1 MLFGIVKKN
10 SILQV
15 DYTNTL
21 RERGMEKFEAILE
34 ANRTRLRPILMTTI
48 TLVFAMIP
56 TAIGNAPGSSMR
68 RALASVIIGGQV
80 LSLLITLLMTPV
92 TYILMDD
99 LQQWFKKKF
108 NSAKM

>member
-1 MLFGIVKKN
+1 
-10 SILQV
+10 
-15 DYTNTL
+15 L

-56 TAIGNAPGSSMR
+56 TALGTAPGSSMR

-92 TYILMDD
+92 TYIIMDN
-99 LQQWFKKKF
+99 LQEKLKKIF
-108 NSAKM
+108 NKS